1 MGVTVPEPWLCLSP
15 SHNEILGPLFAFQCP
30 SLHPRHGTMGVTV
43 LELCL
48 CLSLSWQNAGLI
60 VCLSI
65 VFLCIPGTLP
75 WESLYLGHRFACHR
89 HDKMPGWL
97 LALAAGPIS
106 PTLDSSAGLLACF
119 HHSCSAQCC
128 SLGPFT
134 GAQPVYDCRFA
145 VLILSPHVL
154 QDFPDDF
161 LEGLCCPLCHGET
174 SCAFILL
181 DGVCSIVTEWN
192 PYPTLLQTWEIR
204 IPVFFQRLTHNQ
216 SPFYP
221 GAMLP
226 TASTR
231 QLIIG
236 ASVFCI

>member
-1 MGVTVPEPWLCLSP
+1 MSLPATVTAKCWAYCLP
-15 SHNEILGPLFAFQCP
+15 FNFF
-30 SLHPRHGTMGVTV
+30 SLHSRHVTMGVTV
-43 LELCL
+43 LGSSLCL
-48 CLSLSWQNAGLI
+48 PPPRQ
-60 VCLSI
+60 
-65 VFLCIPGTLP
+65 
-75 WESLYLGHRFACHR
+75 
-89 HDKMPGWL
+89 MPGWL
-97 LALAAGPIS
+97 LALAAGPIR
-106 PTLDSSAGLLACF
+106 PTLDTSAALLACF

-145 VLILSPHVL
+145 ALILSSHVL
-154 QDFPDDF
+154 QGFPDDF

-174 SCAFILL
+174 SCAFIPL
-181 DGVCSIVTEWN
+181 DGVCSIVTEWI
-192 PYPTLLQTWEIR
+192 PYPTLLRTWEIR